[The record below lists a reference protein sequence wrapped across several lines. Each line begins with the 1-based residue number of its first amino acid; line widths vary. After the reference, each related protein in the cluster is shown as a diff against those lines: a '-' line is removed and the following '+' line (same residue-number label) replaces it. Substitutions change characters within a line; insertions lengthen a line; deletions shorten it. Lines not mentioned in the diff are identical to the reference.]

1 MFTSNIRARPVEV
14 TGLDSL
20 AIASKSRLL
29 LASAAALAV
38 GWGWVVAVEAG
49 VVVISNRT
57 DAKVDFSVVQSDGE
71 SRQYGLNA
79 GDLVPVP
86 VAAEAVLAYDF
97 AGASHKHLLDT
108 NSVYYL
114 LSRQGELDL
123 VKIAFPSPSDRKTP
137 PPAGVRLE
145 SVGVIPVM
153 ILVDD
158 DEPAVRQAWEK
169 RLKER
174 LAEASDVFQR
184 HCRIRF
190 EPVAVGTWVSD
201 NRIADFEKSL
211 SEFELKVTPAPARLA
226 IGFTSQYKVS
236 RGEIHLGGTRGALR
250 SHVLIRESAQRI
262 SNMERLEVL
271 LHELGHF
278 LGAAHSPEGDS
289 AMRPSIGDHRS
300 NARDFRLGFDPPNTL
315 IMNLVCEELRT
326 RQVRSLADLQ
336 PATKAQLRSVYAG
349 LSEIMPKDP
358 AAGHLTALLDR
369 RPSAQPQPTRH
380 PASLVEAT
388 RVVVQAIAAAA
399 RENRA
404 PGPAAT
410 PSPLSGDRLTEHYVR
425 RAAAAASRL
434 PSDRAPKALLLGLG
448 IALDESNVLRN
459 SPIVGELCRQVESD
473 DELRQRLALLGSP
486 TMRGRRDLAQHFTV
500 SCALAALVGPSG
512 AETIGVAKELNDSR
526 GPSGFSFVDL
536 SADLAGVSFATQV
549 GEGKI
554 PLSRLAASFA
564 VADYLPEGR
573 GLREGISWDEFLREY
588 HSVQDDQFHRQREAI
603 RAQIL
608 ALPGFSRAG
617 PQ

>member
-1 MFTSNIRARPVEV
+1 MP
-14 TGLDSL
+14 LL
-20 AIASKSRLL
+20 SRFCLL
-29 LASAAALAV
+29 LAAVAVLAV
-38 GWGWVVAVEAG
+38 GWGYAAAAEAG

-57 DAKVDFSVVQSDGE
+57 DAKVDFTVVQTDGE
-71 SRQYGLNA
+71 SRQYDLNA

-86 VAAEAVLAYDF
+86 LAAEAVLAYDY
-97 AGASHKHLLDT
+97 AGASHKHLLDP

-114 LSRQGELDL
+114 LSRQGKLDL

-201 NRIADFEKSL
+201 NRIVDLEKSL
-211 SEFELKVTPAPARLA
+211 REFELKVTPAPARLA

-236 RGEIHLGGTRGALR
+236 HGEIHLGGTRGALC
-250 SHVLIRESAQRI
+250 SHVLVRESAQQI
-262 SNMERLEVL
+262 SKTERLEIL

-278 LGAAHSPEGDS
+278 LGATHSPEGNS
-289 AMRPSIGDHRS
+289 VMRPKVGDHRS

-326 RQVRSLADLQ
+326 RQVQSLAQLQ
-336 PATKAQLRSVYAG
+336 PSTKAQVRSVYAG
-349 LSEIMPKDP
+349 LAQIMPKDP
-358 AAGHLTALLDR
+358 AAKHLTELLDR
-369 RPSAQPQPTRH
+369 RPAAQPQPTRQ
-380 PASLVEAT
+380 PASLVQGT
-388 RVVVQAIAAAA
+388 QVVVRAIAAAA
-399 RENRA
+399 RENHSPNRA
-404 PGPAAT
+404 NAQ
-410 PSPLSGDRLTEHYVR
+410 SPLSGDRLTELYVR
-425 RAAAAASRL
+425 RAAAAASKL
-434 PSDRAPKALLLGLG
+434 PSDRAPKAFLLGLG
-448 IALDESNVLRN
+448 ITLDRSSVLRG
-459 SPIVGELCRQVESD
+459 SPIVGDLCRQVESD
-473 DELRQRLALLGSP
+473 AELRERLALLGTP
-486 TMRGRRDLAQHFTV
+486 TMQGRQGLAQHFAV
-500 SCALAALVGPSG
+500 CCALTALVGPSG

-526 GPSGFSFVDL
+526 GNSGFSFVDL

-549 GEGKI
+549 GEEKI
-554 PLSRLAASFA
+554 PLSRLADSFA